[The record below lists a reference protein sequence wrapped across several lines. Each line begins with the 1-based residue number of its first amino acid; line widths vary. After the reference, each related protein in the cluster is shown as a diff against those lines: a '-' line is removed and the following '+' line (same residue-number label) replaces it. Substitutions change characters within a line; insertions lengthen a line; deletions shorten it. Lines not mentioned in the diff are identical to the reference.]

1 MNSAP
6 AIGKPLHLATCANAV
21 FLLLAMQNAYERFV
35 ARHHSGGLMFEIW
48 LSLAVVGAITT
59 LCVGWFQ
66 YPGQRRGPA
75 INACLLMLA
84 VSLFAAATV
93 EEKRGRIRSAD
104 VQKRLDDERQ
114 AKQLPVTQ

>member
-48 LSLAVVGAITT
+48 LGFALVGAITT
-59 LCVGWFQ
+59 LCVAWFQ

-84 VSLFAAATV
+84 LGLFAAATV
-93 EEKRGRIRSAD
+93 EEKRNRVRDAD
-104 VQKRLDDERQ
+104 VQKRLNDERQ
-114 AKQLPVTQ
+114 AKQFPVKQ